1 MKLVNTLEG
10 KLLRQQKDD
19 KEVCQIVA
27 CHELNKESNTNM
39 KTSNTFRNSSLRKI
53 SKQFKNLIMISA

>member
-39 KTSNTFRNSSLRKI
+39 KTSNTF
-53 SKQFKNLIMISA
+53 